1 VNQPD
6 SGEILFDGKP
16 VKFHS
21 IPDAMKTGISYV
33 PEDRLVQGLVMNQSV
48 GKNIILTTLDKL
60 LNHFHLLDQRKMQA
74 SIRSWV
80 QEMAIKIPST
90 ESPVQTLSGGNQQR
104 VVLAKWI
111 ATNPKVLILDG
122 PTIGIDIAAKF
133 SIHETIRA
141 LAERGIAILL
151 ISDEVPEVYRNANR
165 ILVMRKGRL
174 AAEYITTQVP
184 LNELQDFINQPA

>member
-1 VNQPD
+1 M
-6 SGEILFDGKP
+6 
-16 VKFHS
+16 KFHS

-48 GKNIILTTLDKL
+48 GKNITLTTLEQL
-60 LNHFHLLDQRKMQA
+60 CNHFHLLDHRKVETAIQ
-74 SIRSWV
+74 SWV
-80 QEMAIKIPST
+80 KELSIKIPSV
-90 ESPVQTLSGGNQQR
+90 ESAAQTLSGGNQQR

-141 LAERGIAILL
+141 LANRGIAILL
-151 ISDEVPEVYRNANR
+151 ISDEVPEVYQNTNR
-165 ILVMRKGRL
+165 LMVMHKGR
-174 AAEYITTQVP
+174 ITGEFVTAQTT
-184 LNELQDFINQPA
+184 LNQIQDFINQPEAGIG

>member
-1 VNQPD
+1 
-6 SGEILFDGKP
+6 
-16 VKFHS
+16 
-21 IPDAMKTGISYV
+21 V

-48 GKNIILTTLDKL
+48 GKNITLTTLDNLCNRFKL
-60 LNHFHLLDQRKMQA
+60 LDHGKVQA
-74 SIRSWV
+74 SIRHWV
-80 QEMAIKIPST
+80 QEFAIRIPSV

-141 LAERGIAILL
+141 LANRGIAILL
-151 ISDEVPEVYRNANR
+151 ISDEVPEVYQNTNR
-165 ILVMRKGRL
+165 LLVMHKGRL
-174 AAEYITTQVP
+174 AGEFVTAQTSLSAI
-184 LNELQDFINQPA
+184 QDLINQPA